1 MTNLANEKLAR
12 KRFIKGSIVPFN
24 SRNKK
29 GKMNRREM
37 SKMHAALRL
46 FVCNGNLPKRFFPIL
61 NKLLIFQRL
70 TVLRK
75 RAFDVFVI
83 QTQDLDSQVG
93 CYWARVLGS

>member
-1 MTNLANEKLAR
+1 MTNLASEKLAR

-46 FVCNGNLPKRFFPIL
+46 CVCNGNLPKRFFPIL
-61 NKLLIFQRL
+61 NKLLIFSK
-70 TVLRK
+70 THSVEEK
-75 RAFDVFVI
+75 GF
-83 QTQDLDSQVG
+83 
-93 CYWARVLGS
+93 